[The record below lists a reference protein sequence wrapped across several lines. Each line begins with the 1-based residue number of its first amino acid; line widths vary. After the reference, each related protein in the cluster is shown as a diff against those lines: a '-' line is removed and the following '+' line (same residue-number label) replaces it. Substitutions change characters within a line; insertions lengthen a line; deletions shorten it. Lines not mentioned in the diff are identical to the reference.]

1 MEQLD
6 DIISLYEQS
15 NKNVSK
21 RFMKNAISDLKTNKK
36 LKIYTEFSDKL
47 VGMVCYD
54 TEQNEMKY
62 LAVHPDFRNQGIGTK
77 LIEKI
82 IKKYPKFTFNCTGKN
97 ANALKFY
104 SNFPE
109 LKETHRTT
117 KKIFG
122 HDFTL
127 VYFQRL
133 SKKRKRT
140 E

>member
-54 TEQNEMKY
+54 TE
-62 LAVHPDFRNQGIGTK
+62 
-77 LIEKI
+77 
-82 IKKYPKFTFNCTGKN
+82 
-97 ANALKFY
+97 
-104 SNFPE
+104 
-109 LKETHRTT
+109 
-117 KKIFG
+117 
-122 HDFTL
+122 
-127 VYFQRL
+127 
-133 SKKRKRT
+133 
-140 E
+140 